1 MVESNSSIRSGDR
14 NEVMREDDW
23 MQTWAWLRR
32 SQAGKMLTP
41 LLSILAALAMGVA
54 AFAIYVVIQK
64 GEQLQVVQRNLQLA
78 ESENSDLKSRIETV
92 QQAKARLEEDL
103 TGAQRS
109 FAESQEELAN
119 SLQAQKTLTKRK
131 ANPPKFRVRSGSS
144 SPSAMRRSGRWPSSS
159 GRRTTSKPS

>member
-1 MVESNSSIRSGDR
+1 
-14 NEVMREDDW
+14 

-64 GEQLQVVQRNLQLA
+64 GEQRQVIQRNLQFA

-103 TGAQRS
+103 PKGYELVSKTPLVVTLVAGEEAS
-109 FAESQEELAN
+109 KADFA
-119 SLQAQKTLTKRK
+119 
-131 ANPPKFRVRSGSS
+131 VRLIPG
-144 SPSAMRRSGRWPSSS
+144 PGQDH
-159 GRRTTSKPS
+159 